1 MSWTKNHEVS
11 ERMASQAQAA
21 LREGRQREALDLYAR
36 AAHAE
41 ELAVADMDTAK
52 VRTLGISAVSAVSL
66 YYKAAKFER
75 AEEVAA
81 RWLGSNPLPAFAREQ
96 LRSLLQSIWSEQTRN
111 NADVRFAQGQVL
123 VSVQGGEVVS
133 GGAPLDLIMDKVK
146 TVQSLF
152 HRTAEFLGGREHRR
166 RGAPS
171 QDIQDSCRPWLFQ
184 STPGSYQFAVAIQKE
199 YQQNFLTPVPTP
211 EDVAECFLRILRA
224 ICRPTVRT
232 SISLDTLIAREFS
245 QEEPSRCAP
254 HVEES
259 VATETAAG
267 RFPWGSVLGRTSSP
281 EEW

>member
-11 ERMASQAQAA
+11 ERLASQAQAA

-81 RWLGSNPLPAFAREQ
+81 HWLGSNPLPAFAREQ

-152 HRTAEFLGGREHRR
+152 HRTAEFLGGGNIAGAALQVRTFRTAAV
-166 RGAPS
+166 RGCSRA
-171 QDIQDSCRPWLFQ
+171 RP
-184 STPGSYQFAVAIQKE
+184 VAIS
-199 YQQNFLTPVPTP
+199 
-211 EDVAECFLRILRA
+211 LRSPFKRS
-224 ICRPTVRT
+224 T
-232 SISLDTLIAREFS
+232 S
-245 QEEPSRCAP
+245 
-254 HVEES
+254 
-259 VATETAAG
+259 
-267 RFPWGSVLGRTSSP
+267 RTSSRQYRRP
-281 EEW
+281 KTLRNASCGSFVSRLRIPKRALRKLFPIPITEARS

>member
-11 ERMASQAQAA
+11 ERLASQAQAA

-81 RWLGSNPLPAFAREQ
+81 HWLGSNPLPAFAREQ

-152 HRTAEFLGGREHRR
+152 HRTADSGPPDSWAAGNIAGAALQVRTFRTAAV
-166 RGAPS
+166 RGCSRA
-171 QDIQDSCRPWLFQ
+171 RP
-184 STPGSYQFAVAIQKE
+184 VAIS
-199 YQQNFLTPVPTP
+199 
-211 EDVAECFLRILRA
+211 LRSPFKRS
-224 ICRPTVRT
+224 T
-232 SISLDTLIAREFS
+232 S
-245 QEEPSRCAP
+245 
-254 HVEES
+254 
-259 VATETAAG
+259 
-267 RFPWGSVLGRTSSP
+267 RTSSRQYRRP
-281 EEW
+281 KTLRNASCGSFVSRLRIPKRALRKLFPIPITEARS